1 VFKKLAASLIALA
14 IMAAGVI
21 AVASPSS
28 SAAVLDGPRAAG
40 SRAISTSSPCGVAAV
55 HPTWQHVITIV
66 MENHAFSAVA
76 GHSAY
81 LNGLA
86 AKCGLATHYS
96 AVTHPSLPNYIA
108 LTSGGTQGI
117 TSDCTTCNK
126 NVPSVFG
133 QMGGSWKA
141 YAESIPAVGYTG
153 AHYGSYYKKHNP
165 AAYYMPLAT
174 TYKTRA
180 VGMAK
185 LQTDLTAGTLPRF
198 SFVTPNICNDEH
210 DCTVAVGDVWLK
222 TWMPRILAS
231 PNYQAGNTAVVIT
244 YDEGSSSSNVV
255 YTVVVSP
262 STRAGVQVAAS
273 FTHYSLLGAEQS
285 MLGVPCLGASCSS
298 AAASET
304 FRSSFGL

>member
-1 VFKKLAASLIALA
+1 MSKKLVAPLAALA
-14 IMAAGVI
+14 VLAAGIV
-21 AVASPSS
+21 AVASPPS
-28 SAAVLDGPRAAG
+28 SAAVLDGPRATT
-40 SRAISTSSPCGVAAV
+40 RAISTTAPCGVTAI
-55 HPTWQHVITIV
+55 HPTWQHVISIV

-76 GHSAY
+76 GHSPY

-96 AVTHPSLPNYIA
+96 AITHPSLPNYIA

-133 QMGGSWKA
+133 EMAGSWKA
-141 YAESIPAVGYTG
+141 YAESIPATGYTG

-165 AAYYMPLAT
+165 AAYYTPLAVA
-174 TYKTRA
+174 YKTRA
-180 VGMAK
+180 VGLK
-185 LQTDLTAGTLPRF
+185 SFQSDLTAGTLPRL

-210 DCTVAVGDVWLK
+210 DCTVSVGDTWLK
-222 TWMPRILAS
+222 TWVPRILAA
-231 PNYQAGNTAVVIT
+231 PNYQAGNTALVIT
-244 YDEGSSSSNVV
+244 YDEGSSTSNLV

-262 STRAGVQVAAS
+262 STRAGVQVAAT

-285 MLGVPCLGASCSS
+285 MLGVPCLGASCS
-298 AAASET
+298 AAAAPET